1 MERLATKWSVL
12 RGCTASECVRI
23 YLTVARKWPL
33 FGAKLFNA
41 KTDPNNSDYT
51 MEHGATQ
58 NFQPDELEEMK
69 RIQQERD
76 DEELNNPTKVLEH
89 RTKDTKREMEV
100 LENLQ
105 ELKEVNQRQA
115 QVDQEEMIAKYREME
130 RRQKERED
138 EEDERELREIL
149 ELQRQYRLRKSE
161 ESSRSRTQ
169 LKSSSTDKPTDI
181 LTLGNP
187 PKAQGS
193 LATGVKRAKTENL
206 VKNDWTLGY
215 EVPPNTL
222 VVDKCNKPA
231 KTAEPLPPKDPSKS
245 IPPKSL
251 SLVPYSDSDSD
262 SDNQLIHL
270 QKDVLELQQHKRKR
284 DPYSDD
290 EEESSRSRTQLQNS
304 STDKPADIVTLGN
317 PPKAQGSSATGV
329 KRAKTENWVKNDWT
343 LGYEVP
349 PNTLVVDKCN
359 KPAKTAEPL
368 PPKGNTHYRLSAVL

>member
-1 MERLATKWSVL
+1 MSKVWSSSPFRDLMERLATKWSVL

-187 PKAQGS
+187 PKAQISVGCEMWSGCTDVILFHTVNHLPEWQTPVCGS
-193 LATGVKRAKTENL
+193 A
-206 VKNDWTLGY
+206 
-215 EVPPNTL
+215 
-222 VVDKCNKPA
+222 
-231 KTAEPLPPKDPSKS
+231 
-245 IPPKSL
+245 
-251 SLVPYSDSDSD
+251 
-262 SDNQLIHL
+262 H
-270 QKDVLELQQHKRKR
+270 
-284 DPYSDD
+284 
-290 EEESSRSRTQLQNS
+290 
-304 STDKPADIVTLGN
+304 
-317 PPKAQGSSATGV
+317 
-329 KRAKTENWVKNDWT
+329 
-343 LGYEVP
+343 
-349 PNTLVVDKCN
+349 
-359 KPAKTAEPL
+359 
-368 PPKGNTHYRLSAVL
+368 